1 MDMCV
6 KITKWLAILFI
17 KIAMIL
23 VLLGV
28 IGFLMWVI
36 NGSILFNVAN
46 YWNYLVASLPFSL
59 LAIGC
64 MMFVLAAKRK
74 AE

>member
-1 MDMCV
+1 MEMCI
-6 KITKWLAILFI
+6 KITKWMAILFI

-28 IGFLMWVI
+28 IGFLMWTI

-46 YWNYLVASLPFSL
+46 FWNYLMASIPFSL

-64 MMFVLAAKRK
+64 ILFVVASKNK
-74 AE
+74 A

>member
-1 MDMCV
+1 MEMCT

-23 VLLGV
+23 VLLGA
-28 IGFLMWVI
+28 IGFLMWTI
-36 NGSILFNVAN
+36 NGTTLFNVAN
-46 YWNYLVASLPFSL
+46 FWNYLMASIPFSL

-64 MMFVLAAKRK
+64 ILFVVASKK
-74 AE
+74 KD